1 MLGDLIYE
9 AKGKV
14 KGMRVL
20 DEYGTTELTLQEQG
34 VLFGIECS
42 TTLTHVS
49 KPELNECNTWKGTT
63 LLTKDGDTVTFTI
76 SGITIPKGLSP
87 LSSFRGAVFCRTQS
101 PKLSRLNSVICIC
114 EAEMNKDTSYCVKA
128 WEWK

>member
-1 MLGDLIYE
+1 MIPYYGVFNMLGDLIYE

-20 DEYGTTELTLQEQG
+20 DENGTTELTLQEQG

-42 TTLTHVS
+42 TTLTYVS
-49 KPELNECNTWKGTT
+49 KPELNGVQHLEGYGT

-76 SGITIPKGLSP
+76 SGITIPKGL
-87 LSSFRGAVFCRTQS
+87 
-101 PKLSRLNSVICIC
+101 
-114 EAEMNKDTSYCVKA
+114 
-128 WEWK
+128 